1 MRKSGDYGFNVVVS
15 NIKINGKPHIGELK
29 HLIIGL
35 EKYKNAGFS
44 EPAPV

>member
-1 MRKSGDYGFNVVVS
+1 MRKSRNYSFNVVVS
-15 NIKINGKPHIGELK
+15 NIKINGKSRIGELK